1 MPIILLVDDS
11 EVDRRLMAGLLG
23 VDFDWL
29 VSHAKNGVEALEM
42 MSDASPDV
50 VVTDMLMP
58 EMDGMELVTQL
69 GMAYPS
75 VPVVLVTGQED
86 ASLAFKALKQG
97 AASYVPKSK
106 LAEKLLE
113 TVEQVLALRDADHF
127 DERIVQVT
135 TNTRY
140 RFVIDNDPSLIAPLV
155 DRVQQGMIGMQLCSP
170 AQRMHIGV
178 ALEEALINA
187 MYHGNLELPP
197 HRLAEIR
204 QLLHEGKKSD
214 LVEMRRQQSPYQ
226 ERRIQVAADFNR
238 QRAQFVV
245 GDEGKGF
252 DTAAALAAPDIDA
265 ASGRGLVLIQTFMDE
280 VVFNASGNEMRM
292 TLKDLR
298 PLGTADREG

>member
-11 EVDRRLMAGLLG
+11 EVDRLLMAGLLNA
-23 VDFDWL
+23 DFDWL
-29 VSHAKNGVEALEM
+29 VSHACNGVEALAS

-58 EMDGMELVTQL
+58 EMDGMQLVTEL
-69 GMAYPS
+69 GAAYPQ
-75 VPVVLVTGQED
+75 VPVILVTGQED
-86 ASLAFKALKQG
+86 TSLAVKALKQG

-127 DERIVQVT
+127 DDRIVQAT

-140 RFVIDNDPSLIAPLV
+140 RFDLDNDPSLIAPLV
-155 DRVQQGMIGMQLCSP
+155 DRVQQGMIGMRLCSP

-197 HRLAEIR
+197 HRLTEVR
-204 QLLHEGKKSD
+204 QLLHEEKKSE
-214 LVEMRRQQSPYQ
+214 LVEERRQQSPYC
-226 ERRIQVAADFNR
+226 ERRIHVAADLNR
-238 QRAQFVV
+238 HRAQFVI
-245 GDEGKGF
+245 GDQGSGF
-252 DTAAALAAPDIDA
+252 DAQAALATNNMDG
-265 ASGRGLVLIQTFMDE
+265 SNGRGLTLIQTFMDE
-280 VVFNASGNEMRM
+280 VVFNPSGNEMRM

-298 PLGTADREG
+298 PPAKEGKG